1 MGLHYANTSL
11 VFDDELD
18 PTRPE
23 IVIYEPKRTGAFG
36 SSARTF

>member
-23 IVIYEPKRTGAFG
+23 IVIYEPSRKGALG